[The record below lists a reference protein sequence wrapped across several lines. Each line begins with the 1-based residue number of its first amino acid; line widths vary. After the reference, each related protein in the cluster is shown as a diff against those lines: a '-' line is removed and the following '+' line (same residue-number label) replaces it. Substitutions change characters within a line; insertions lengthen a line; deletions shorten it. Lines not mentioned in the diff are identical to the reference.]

1 MNSLYS
7 CKSEIDASGA
17 TRYRI
22 TKFDTDMNVEASYL
36 TDGIACECPAG
47 ERPAC
52 RHRIMLSRFIARGA
66 VNTFWLYDYERNGWV
81 DSGLMDALSE
91 TNEEMIA
98 RAQPLTIAHE
108 VSFPDDVTG
117 DQIAEA
123 FGNLLHDTTNRLQAA
138 FDAES
143 TGSNPVGAAKINRR
157 GF

>member
-1 MNSLYS
+1 MTSLYS
-7 CKSEIDASGA
+7 CKSEIDVSGA

-22 TKFDTDMNVEASYL
+22 SKFDTDMNVEASYL

-66 VNTFWLYDYERNGWV
+66 VNTFWLYDYECNGWV
-81 DSGLMDALSE
+81 SSGLDEYSTIDA
-91 TNEEMIA
+91 
-98 RAQPLTIAHE
+98 
-108 VSFPDDVTG
+108 D
-117 DQIAEA
+117 A
-123 FGNLLHDTTNRLQAA
+123 FDNLLHSVAVSTSA

>member
-1 MNSLYS
+1 MISLYS

-22 TKFDTDMNVEASYL
+22 SKFDTDMNVEASYL

-81 DSGLMDALSE
+81 DSGLDDNSAVNELVAEMVGGQDSLPSGVQMFDLSKALPETLFNAIADAVGE
-91 TNEEMIA
+91 
-98 RAQPLTIAHE
+98 P
-108 VSFPDDVTG
+108 
-117 DQIAEA
+117 
-123 FGNLLHDTTNRLQAA
+123 RL
-138 FDAES
+138 DRHPNNN
-143 TGSNPVGAAKINRR
+143 TPKINRR